1 MIQNGQP
8 GGGYLLKYGGCEIPF
23 HVNQSERS
31 KLTINVFPEM
41 RVEVIAPSSKS
52 LGEILTRV
60 DRRAQ
65 WIVKQWRYFE
75 KYQPTQPERLF
86 VSGETHVYLGRQY
99 RLKVLKAAVS
109 SVKLIGRYF
118 RVEHMNPGDSSGIS
132 DLLQEWYF
140 SHASALFTARIDYWL
155 SECRALSL
163 PEAPTLL
170 VRPMTRRW
178 GSCSKKG
185 TITLNVNLVKVPL
198 IYIDYVIVH
207 ELCHLKIHNH
217 SPAFYRLLTRCM
229 SDWRQRKERLE
240 RFQPALF
247 ITMRICTV
255 RVL

>member
-23 HVNQSERS
+23 RINQGERS
-31 KLTINVFPEM
+31 KLTINVFPDM
-41 RVEVIAPSSKS
+41 RVEVLAPASKPMDA
-52 LGEILTRV
+52 ILARV

-75 KYQPTQPERLF
+75 QYQPTQPERRF

-99 RLKVLKAAVS
+99 RLKVAKAPVS
-109 SVKLIGRYF
+109 NVKLIGRYF
-118 RVEHMNPGDSSGIS
+118 RVQHSDPRDSSGIAE
-132 DLLQEWYF
+132 LLQDWYVR
-140 SHASALFTARIDYWL
+140 HASALFTVRADHWL

-163 PEAPTLL
+163 SEPPSLL

-185 TITLNVNLVKVPL
+185 TITLNVDLVKVPL

-229 SDWRQRKERLE
+229 PDWRQRKKRLDT
-240 RFQPALF
+240 FYQL
-247 ITMRICTV
+247 
-255 RVL
+255 

>member
-23 HVNQSERS
+23 RINQGERS
-31 KLTINVFPEM
+31 KLTINVFPDM
-41 RVEVIAPSSKS
+41 RVEVLAPASKP
-52 LGEILTRV
+52 LDAILARV

-75 KYQPTQPERLF
+75 QYQPTQPERRF

-99 RLKVLKAAVS
+99 RLKVAKAPVS
-109 SVKLIGRYF
+109 EVKLIGRYF
-118 RVEHMNPGDSSGIS
+118 RVQHSDPGDSSGIAHS
-132 DLLQEWYF
+132 LRDWYVR
-140 SHASALFTARIDYWL
+140 HALALFTARVDHWL

-163 PEAPTLL
+163 PERPTLL

-185 TITLNVNLVKVPL
+185 TITLNVDLVKVPL

-229 SDWRQRKERLE
+229 PDWRQRKERLE
-240 RFQPALF
+240 GFV
-247 ITMRICTV
+247 T
-255 RVL
+255 

>member
-23 HVNQSERS
+23 RINQGERS
-31 KLTINVFPEM
+31 KLTINVFPDM
-41 RVEVIAPSSKS
+41 RVEVLAPASKP
-52 LGEILTRV
+52 LDAILARV

-75 KYQPTQPERLF
+75 QYQPTQPERRF

-99 RLKVLKAAVS
+99 RLKVAKTPVS
-109 SVKLIGRYF
+109 DVKLIGRYF
-118 RVEHMNPGDSSGIS
+118 RVRHSDPGDSSAIS
-132 DLLQEWYF
+132 GLLRDWYVR
-140 SHASALFTARIDYWL
+140 HALVLFTARADHWL

-163 PEAPTLL
+163 SEPPSLL

-185 TITLNVNLVKVPL
+185 TITLNVDLVKVPL

-229 SDWRQRKERLE
+229 PDWKQRKERLE
-240 RFQPALF
+240 AFV
-247 ITMRICTV
+247 T
-255 RVL
+255 

>member
-8 GGGYLLKYGGCEIPF
+8 GGGYLLKYGDCEIPF
-23 HVNQSERS
+23 RINQGERS

-41 RVEVIAPSSKS
+41 RVEVLAPASKP
-52 LGEILTRV
+52 LDAILARV

-75 KYQPTQPERLF
+75 QYQPTQPERRF

-99 RLKVLKAAVS
+99 RLKLAKAPVS
-109 SVKLIGRYF
+109 NVKLIGRYF
-118 RVEHMNPGDSSGIS
+118 RVQYSDPGDSSAIS
-132 DLLQEWYF
+132 GLLRDWYVR
-140 SHASALFTARIDYWL
+140 HALALFTARADHWL

-163 PEAPTLL
+163 SEVPNIL

-185 TITLNVNLVKVPL
+185 TITLNLDLVKVPL

-229 SDWRQRKERLE
+229 PDWKQRKERLE
-240 RFQPALF
+240 AFV
-247 ITMRICTV
+247 T
-255 RVL
+255 

>member
-1 MIQNGQP
+1 MIQNVQP

-23 HVNQSERS
+23 RINQAERS
-31 KLTINVFPEM
+31 KLTINVFPDM
-41 RVEVIAPSSKS
+41 RVEVLAPTSKP
-52 LGEILTRV
+52 LDTILARV

-75 KYQPTQPERLF
+75 QYQPTQPERRF

-99 RLKVLKAAVS
+99 RLKVAKASVS
-109 SVKLIGRYF
+109 DVKLIGRYF
-118 RVEHMNPGDSSGIS
+118 RVQHSDPGDSSGIS
-132 DLLQEWYF
+132 DLLRDWYVR
-140 SHASALFTARIDYWL
+140 HALALFTARVDHWL
-155 SECRALSL
+155 SECWALSL
-163 PEAPTLL
+163 PEPPTLL

-185 TITLNVNLVKVPL
+185 TITLNVDLVKVPL

-229 SDWRQRKERLE
+229 PDWRQRKERLE
-240 RFQPALF
+240 GFV
-247 ITMRICTV
+247 T
-255 RVL
+255 

>member
-23 HVNQSERS
+23 CINQGERS
-31 KLTINVFPEM
+31 KLTINVFPDM
-41 RVEVIAPSSKS
+41 RVEVLAPASKP
-52 LGEILTRV
+52 LDAILARV
-60 DRRAQ
+60 DRRAY

-75 KYQPTQPERLF
+75 QYQPTQPERRF

-99 RLKVLKAAVS
+99 RLKVAKAPVS
-109 SVKLIGRYF
+109 DVKLIGRYF
-118 RVEHMNPGDSSGIS
+118 RVKHSDPGDSAGIS
-132 DLLQEWYF
+132 DLLRDWYVR
-140 SHASALFTARIDYWL
+140 HASALFAARAAHWL

-163 PEAPTLL
+163 SEVPTLL

-185 TITLNVNLVKVPL
+185 NITLNVDLVKVPL

-229 SDWRQRKERLE
+229 PDWRQRKERLE
-240 RFQPALF
+240 GFV
-247 ITMRICTV
+247 T
-255 RVL
+255 